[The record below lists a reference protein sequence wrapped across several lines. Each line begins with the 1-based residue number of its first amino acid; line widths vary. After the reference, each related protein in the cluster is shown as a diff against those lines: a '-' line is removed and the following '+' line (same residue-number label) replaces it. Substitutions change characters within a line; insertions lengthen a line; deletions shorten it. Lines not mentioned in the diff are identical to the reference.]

1 MEQVSYTMLL
11 RWFVGLWPAA
21 DLRSPMDAPVW
32 DVTVFSKNRDRL
44 LRGEVA
50 GKWFA
55 AVLADPQVKRL
66 LWSEHCSVDG
76 TLIEAWASMQSVR
89 PKHGSAA
96 LPGPGRTGERDC
108 HGETR
113 RHATHASTTE
123 PDARL
128 ARTSN
133 GQASKLCHAG
143 HGVMENRDGLA
154 VAATTTRA
162 TGTAERDAGE
172 TMMAGLD
179 RAKPSTLGAGT
190 RTTTRGTSWRRCAGA
205 A

>member
-1 MEQVSYTMLL
+1 
-11 RWFVGLWPAA
+11 
-21 DLRSPMDAPVW
+21 MDAPVW

-55 AVLADPQVKRL
+55 AVLADRQVKRL
-66 LWSEHCSVDG
+66 LSSEHCSVDG

-143 HGVMENRDGLA
+143 HGVMENCDGLA

>member
-1 MEQVSYTMLL
+1 MAYLDSGRRRESGVSRNLK
-11 RWFVGLWPAA
+11 RIPSAPPAHSGCPSSNS
-21 DLRSPMDAPVW
+21 L
-32 DVTVFSKNRDRL
+32 
-44 LRGEVA
+44 
-50 GKWFA
+50 
-55 AVLADPQVKRL
+55 
-66 LWSEHCSVDG
+66 
-76 TLIEAWASMQSVR
+76 

>member
-11 RWFVGLWPAA
+11 RWFVGM
-21 DLRSPMDAPVW
+21 SMDAPVW

-143 HGVMENRDGLA
+143 HGVMENRHGLA